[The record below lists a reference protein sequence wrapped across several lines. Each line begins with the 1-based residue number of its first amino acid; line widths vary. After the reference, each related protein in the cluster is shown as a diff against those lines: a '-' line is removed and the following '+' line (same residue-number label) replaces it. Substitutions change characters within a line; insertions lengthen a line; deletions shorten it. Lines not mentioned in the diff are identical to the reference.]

1 MSNSN
6 SDKPLIDS
14 PTMAEYNHIIKN
26 SRTNSNQQQQQQQQ
40 RKPTNLQLQPSTSN
54 STPLSPYPTDR
65 SILVGLAEL
74 TTPRWTNRSNQ
85 QQQPP
90 PQSTKSPLDTHDNN
104 WERNI
109 LKGYTDEHTS
119 STSDPLQTTTNN
131 DHNPAELANPLTSP
145 TLNHIQHLSRLR
157 VLNPNNEQQQQQQ
170 PSSSASPCSSSSPA
184 SSHELNQPNRSS
196 RKLSVMKSIESL
208 KDFKSSMNIFK
219 GAAGKKQHDR
229 MPSESSCP
237 QSNQPHH
244 DPDKHP
250 RHQPS
255 KPEPIHHH
263 QQQQQ
268 HHHHHHHHHT
278 QSNIASSNKPTQSN
292 PLSSFSH
299 HSSPSTIAHS
309 ILRSASSGLVSTDLE
324 DMDIQQVAAQNDDT
338 AEALRKLDGLSSP
351 RATRHSLKD
360 PNLSNPHHNRPT
372 STGPRRRSITS
383 RSNSRP
389 SSPSAASVKDRSAP
403 KDRSKLTQD
412 PPSTTSLKKT
422 RTRSIASS
430 KDSPVT
436 FTDDSYVLQ
445 SDHPISPSIQRSTFQ
460 SSNTATT
467 TTAATTHSPS
477 HLAHHQSLTSAH
489 HPTKTVDG
497 LSSASSSP
505 RQVFHSIAPKGPHTK
520 PTTQAELDGNSSS
533 PKIALSSASS
543 PAIQSNWKRGSSS
556 STSYTTGATTTTA
569 ESREST
575 LATSV
580 SSPSFPPHHHQQQHH
595 HRHSQSNTTVPSRSS
610 PTKSRSSVGSEASS
624 VYSNNCPG
632 ADTGRHLER
641 SNSSNLT
648 TDTGEKISSIPP
660 VPPLPKDYE
669 TFKAQ
674 PQSRRPSHS
683 SIQLTNNTRT
693 NNPQTD
699 SLHLPHKLLP
709 PEGASHDQ
717 REPFSPSVAT
727 IDSQLSVNTPS
738 SGASATSR
746 FLHSL
751 TSQKSPED
759 HIGSNL
765 PSSHPSNL
773 KQNKKWSLSAALGM
787 NKTGHS
793 SRDSVHD
800 DHHPIAHPVL
810 SPANSHHQ
818 LCESREAVG
827 GLATHTKRGS
837 WLTGTHHPAPE
848 SLHSSA
854 HNQSNRPESS
864 FHPSGQTDASRN
876 RKESGS
882 SILTT
887 DTTTTTA
894 GFAVPAL
901 KPSIG
906 SGLSSRRTP
915 SGIPFFSRKTSGN
928 QSVNL
933 SDKSTTN
940 LTESTISHDSSN
952 GGLKNNKATKALEKT
967 QNEGEVQGRRS
978 MMSLNVFIRNSVHR
992 RPTLSS
998 SKISPSS
1005 VSHPISSPNETAV
1018 GSKSASSRHSLKS
1031 MPAKSSPIRETHA
1044 PQSAPKKL
1052 SISILNGVN
1061 SETPESHLNE
1071 ATSPKKSTLGSKA
1084 SNLIGRRRGKT
1095 VSVTG
1100 SSKEKVAVPPP
1111 LPPLQMSAIH
1121 STTTNRVASI
1131 TSPNNSF
1138 SSTASKRRSIDYP
1151 TSSSLSSR
1159 APRVRTLKESTSS
1172 LRKGLPTIDASPL
1185 RMEEE
1190 LSDDGSKSVIN
1201 QQTAPVRQQKNAMSP
1216 APKIQSDDYYQASNT
1231 DSLGSPKRREQAP
1244 ASNSENQEH
1253 SNDFGV
1259 LTGHQPVTLNSKR
1272 ASGIQGSLIPRSR
1285 SGASNASKTL
1295 NRLSNNDLK
1304 AESNSSPTKPSMMS
1318 QANTHNNEPESA
1330 NEDFAN
1336 AQQDTSAAARLAA
1349 ARRTVAK
1356 SQEVQAARA
1365 ASRRLSTTHASV
1377 LGDQSTVSEFGTS
1390 ASSGVVPSS
1399 RSSRTI
1405 ASKLTIPS
1413 RMSRSSTTP
1422 SMLSASEAVGHS
1434 SRSSPGHGLRVRTT
1448 DSKGNMSPTIGEEET
1463 KGDEEMAQYVAR
1475 QRSKKLMSGM
1485 TPAEVAK
1492 LFEFP
1497 KPNEPTQP
1505 MTTQEALRLYKNYLS
1520 DYEKG
1525 EILGYE
1531 KIYYVGSESA
1541 KKMASED
1548 KPAQNYGYDDE
1559 RGDYQIVKNDHL
1571 IYRYE
1576 IVDVLGKG
1584 SFGQVLQC
1592 RDHRTG
1598 EMVAIKIIRNKRRF
1612 HHQALV
1618 EIRVLEN
1625 LLSWDP
1631 EDKHCVLKMT
1641 DHFTFRGHLC
1651 IVNELLSINLYELI
1665 RNNSFNGFST
1675 TLIRRFTIQILTS
1688 LSLLRHHRV
1697 VHCDL
1702 KPENILLKHPQKSA
1716 IKTID
1721 FGSSCFE
1728 NEKVYTYIQSR
1739 FYRSPEVILGMNYH
1753 MAIDMWSLGCIL
1765 AELYTGY
1772 PIFPGETESEQLA
1785 CIMEVLGMPDKYL
1798 VDRSSR
1804 RKLFFD
1810 STGTPRPVVNSK
1822 GRRRRVGSK
1831 TLQSVLKTDDELFV
1845 DFIAKCLA
1853 WDPERRLKPDPAMRH
1868 PWILAGRARP
1878 AVAQL
1883 SASISNLQQ
1892 QQQQQHTSGSL
1903 TSSSSVNS
1911 SSARLAHG
1919 RFNSGSGS
1927 IHISSPRRK
1936 QVHLAS
1942 STSSSAHT
1950 GSNGPSAP
1958 TISQLPH
1965 LSAANSGS
1973 SSSTT
1978 TTTTT
1983 IGPGRNSVGYRNRT
1997 QSSSTRQSL
2006 KTLHSHQQNHHHHH
2020 QPSSSIIHPSSSAS
2034 SSTTTTTSSN
2044 HHLNLTGNGKLNP
2057 AASSSNSSST
2067 TTTAAAAALNSNSN
2081 SNSNSSSSSARVG
2094 HPHSLARQ
2102 SLPVRA
2108 GP

>member
-1 MSNSN
+1 
-6 SDKPLIDS
+6 
-14 PTMAEYNHIIKN
+14 
-26 SRTNSNQQQQQQQQ
+26 
-40 RKPTNLQLQPSTSN
+40 
-54 STPLSPYPTDR
+54 
-65 SILVGLAEL
+65 
-74 TTPRWTNRSNQ
+74 
-85 QQQPP
+85 
-90 PQSTKSPLDTHDNN
+90 
-104 WERNI
+104 
-109 LKGYTDEHTS
+109 
-119 STSDPLQTTTNN
+119 
-131 DHNPAELANPLTSP
+131 
-145 TLNHIQHLSRLR
+145 
-157 VLNPNNEQQQQQQ
+157 
-170 PSSSASPCSSSSPA
+170 
-184 SSHELNQPNRSS
+184 
-196 RKLSVMKSIESL
+196 MKSIESF

-219 GAAGKKQHDR
+219 GSAAKKHHDR
-229 MPSESSCP
+229 LPSESS
-237 QSNQPHH
+237 STSQPN
-244 DPDKHP
+244 
-250 RHQPS
+250 
-255 KPEPIHHH
+255 
-263 QQQQQ
+263 
-268 HHHHHHHHHT
+268 HHHHHLNHHLNHPPQPDKHSRHNPT
-278 QSNIASSNKPTQSN
+278 SPNKPTHH
-292 PLSSFSH
+292 PLSSFSHH

-309 ILRSASSGLVSTDLE
+309 ILRTASSGLVSKDLE
-324 DMDIQQVAAQNDDT
+324 EMDIQQVAAQNDHT

-351 RATRHSLKD
+351 RATRQSFKD
-360 PNLSNPHHNRPT
+360 QPNSRPT
-372 STGPRRRSITS
+372 STGPRRRSLTN

-389 SSPSAASVKDRSAP
+389 SSPSAASVKDRST
-403 KDRSKLTQD
+403 KERSASK
-412 PPSTTSLKKT
+412 PSEETTTAKKT
-422 RTRSIASS
+422 RTRSLASN
-430 KDSPVT
+430 KDSPLT
-436 FTDDSYVLQ
+436 TSTDDSYNLLLH
-445 SDHPISPSIQRSTFQ
+445 SDHPLSPSIQRTAFKPTPQTTKSTI
-460 SSNTATT
+460 
-467 TTAATTHSPS
+467 
-477 HLAHHQSLTSAH
+477 
-489 HPTKTVDG
+489 DG
-497 LSSASSSP
+497 PSSASSSP
-505 RQVFHSIAPKGPHTK
+505 RQLFHPIGSGAGGRAPPTK
-520 PTTQAELDGNSSS
+520 STHPEFDLIPSS
-533 PKIALSSASS
+533 PKIGICSSA
-543 PAIQSNWKRGSSS
+543 IQTNSKRASSS

-580 SSPSFPPHHHQQQHH
+580 SSPSFPPHHHHHHHQQQQQQHH
-595 HRHSQSNTTVPSRSS
+595 HRHSQSHTTAPSRSS

-624 VYSNNCPG
+624 VFSNTAPG
-632 ADTGRHLER
+632 TEAGRHLER
-641 SNSSNLT
+641 SSSSNEA
-648 TDTGEKISSIPP
+648 GENLSSIPP

-683 SIQLTNNTRT
+683 SIQLPPNNAKTH
-693 NNPQTD
+693 QTD
-699 SLHLPHKLLP
+699 SLQLPIRSAH
-709 PEGASHDQ
+709 PESAASSSHDQ
-717 REPFSPSVAT
+717 HEPFSPSTAT
-727 IDSQLSVNTPS
+727 IDSLLPVNSPAS
-738 SGASATSR
+738 SASATSR

-751 TSQKSPED
+751 TSQKSSED
-759 HIGSNL
+759 PTHHT
-765 PSSHPSNL
+765 SHL
-773 KQNKKWSLSAALGM
+773 KQTKKWSLSAALGM

-793 SRDSVHD
+793 SKDSAVHD
-800 DHHPIAHPVL
+800 DHLAHPII
-810 SPANSHHQ
+810 SPATSHHQ
-818 LCESREAVG
+818 ASYSESREAMG
-827 GLATHTKRGS
+827 GLATHTKRAS
-837 WLTGTHHPAPE
+837 WLGPTHHLVPE
-848 SLHSSA
+848 SP
-854 HNQSNRPESS
+854 QTRPEPS
-864 FHPSGQTDASRN
+864 FYHSDQNDSSRN
-876 RKESGS
+876 RKESSS

-887 DTTTTTA
+887 DTTTTAA
-894 GFAVPAL
+894 GLAAPAL

-906 SGLSSRRTP
+906 GGLSSRRTP

-928 QSVNL
+928 QSINH
-933 SDKSTTN
+933 SDRSTTN
-940 LTESTISHDSSN
+940 LTESTVSHDSST
-952 GGLKNNKATKALEKT
+952 GGGKSKAATNNALEKT
-967 QNEGEVQGRRS
+967 SNAEGELPGRKS
-978 MMSLNVFIRNSVHR
+978 MMSLNVFIRNSVQR

-998 SKISPSS
+998 SKISSS
-1005 VSHPISSPNETAV
+1005 SASHLSSSIEAP
-1018 GSKSASSRHSLKS
+1018 KSASVRHSLKS
-1031 MPAKSSPIRETHA
+1031 MPAKSSPIRESHHA
-1044 PQSAPKKL
+1044 SQAAPKKL
-1052 SISILNGVN
+1052 SISILNGVS
-1061 SETPESHLNE
+1061 SETPESHLSLNE
-1071 ATSPKKSTLGSKA
+1071 ASSPKKSTLGSKA

-1095 VSVTG
+1095 VSVAG
-1100 SSKEKVAVPPP
+1100 SSKEKPNLPPP

-1121 STTTNRVASI
+1121 SATSNRVASI
-1131 TSPNNSF
+1131 TSPNISF
-1138 SSTASKRRSIDYP
+1138 SSMATKRRSIDYP
-1151 TSSSLSSR
+1151 SSSSLSSR
-1159 APRVRTLKESTSS
+1159 APRVRTLKESTTS

-1185 RMEEE
+1185 RIDDE
-1190 LSDDGSKSVIN
+1190 LSEDGSKAAVR
-1201 QQTAPVRQQKNAMSP
+1201 QQTVPVRQQKNSMSP
-1216 APKIQSDDYYQASNT
+1216 LPKIRSDEYSNNI
-1231 DSLGSPKRREQAP
+1231 DSLGSPKRVPE
-1244 ASNSENQEH
+1244 SSGSENQDHPNE
-1253 SNDFGV
+1253 FGI
-1259 LTGHQPVTLNSKR
+1259 LTGHPPVTLNSKR
-1272 ASGIQGSLIPRSR
+1272 ASAIQGSLIPRSR

-1295 NRLSNNDLK
+1295 DRVSNNDLK
-1304 AESNSSPTKPSMMS
+1304 AESNSASTKPSTTS
-1318 QANTHNNEPESA
+1318 QANTNEPA
-1330 NEDFAN
+1330 NEESAN

-1356 SQEVQAARA
+1356 SQEVQAARV
-1365 ASRRLSTTHASV
+1365 ASRRLSTTHASA
-1377 LGDQSTVSEFGTS
+1377 DQSTVSEFGAS
-1390 ASSGVVPSS
+1390 ASSTVLTSS

-1422 SMLSASEAVGHS
+1422 SMLSASEAVGQS
-1434 SRSSPGHGLRVRTT
+1434 SRASPGHSLRGRAT
-1448 DSKGNMSPTIGEEET
+1448 DSKGNMSPTVGEEEV

-1497 KPNEPTQP
+1497 KPIEPTKP

-1531 KIYYVGSESA
+1531 KIYYVGSEST

-1559 RGDYQIVKNDHL
+1559 RGDYQIIKNDHL

-1810 STGTPRPVVNSK
+1810 STGAPRPVVNSK

-1831 TLQSVLKTDDELFV
+1831 TLQSVLKTEDELFV
-1845 DFIAKCLA
+1845 DFIGKCLA

-1878 AVAQL
+1878 VVAPL
-1883 SASISNLQQ
+1883 ATSTSTLLQQ
-1892 QQQQQHTSGSL
+1892 QQQQGASAAA
-1903 TSSSSVNS
+1903 
-1911 SSARLAHG
+1911 SARLVHG

-1927 IHISSPRRK
+1927 LHISSPRRK

-1942 STSSSAHT
+1942 ASSTHI
-1950 GSNGPSAP
+1950 GVSAP
-1958 TISQLPH
+1958 NISQLP
-1965 LSAANSGS
+1965 LGNPSNPATST
-1973 SSSTT
+1973 STT
-1978 TTTTT
+1978 TSTAAGGGAT
-1983 IGPGRNSVGYRNRT
+1983 GPGRNSVGYRNRT
-1997 QSSSTRQSL
+1997 QSSSARQSL
-2006 KTLHSHQQNHHHHH
+2006 KAVHHH
-2020 QPSSSIIHPSSSAS
+2020 QPSSSTVLPSSSSSSSNTLSKAAKPAAHHHQAS
-2034 SSTTTTTSSN
+2034 SSTHDDPQALSHRRS
-2044 HHLNLTGNGKLNP
+2044 P
-2057 AASSSNSSST
+2057 SASS
-2067 TTTAAAAALNSNSN
+2067 AAAVPGNNALASGANH
-2081 SNSNSSSSSARVG
+2081 SSRNTTG
-2094 HPHSLARQ
+2094 HHPNPMARQ